1 MLVFFS
7 LYVKE
12 RNGTNV
18 LSVYDM
24 KSVCVKYEESV
35 CVFSWTGSVHESLS
49 VYDIF
54 EKWSVG
60 SLALFETHTHTHTCY
75 LKNTQLLKTQ

>member
-1 MLVFFS
+1 MNLKNQTCYHVSFFS

-24 KSVCVKYEESV
+24 KSVCVKYEECV
-35 CVFSWTGSVHESLS
+35 CVCSREQAVFMSL
-49 VYDIF
+49 
-54 EKWSVG
+54 
-60 SLALFETHTHTHTCY
+60 
-75 LKNTQLLKTQ
+75 